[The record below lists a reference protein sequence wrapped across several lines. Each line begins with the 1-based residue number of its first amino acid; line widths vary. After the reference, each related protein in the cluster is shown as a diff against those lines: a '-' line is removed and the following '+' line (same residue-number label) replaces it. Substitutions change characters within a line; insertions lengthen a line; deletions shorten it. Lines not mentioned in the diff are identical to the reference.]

1 MKRFFRWAGFLF
13 LVFLALAGA
22 GAGTLALGAAVAVLV
37 ALAVRRIARKRRE
50 GGAVSGCG
58 GSCDGCAGCG
68 AMPEAPVDRA
78 FEGTPEPEEPSE
90 ASVR

>member
-1 MKRFFRWAGFLF
+1 MADTNN
-13 LVFLALAGA
+13 
-22 GAGTLALGAAVAVLV
+22 TLSPTRTRATWKPGVADEPVPFY
-37 ALAVRRIARKRRE
+37 
-50 GGAVSGCG
+50 
-58 GSCDGCAGCG
+58 GCAGCG